1 MVWSATDYFKE
12 KGLLL
17 VHATDYK
24 EKGLLLVW
32 GATVYYNK
40 KGLLLV
46 WCATVYFKSNE
57 KSISAH
63 FCMQCPR
70 AFIGLTILTIPWGRS
85 HSTQL
90 AMFSKFRLNQTKVLK
105 YHPEFDI
112 TLLAW
117 GWGGLRVM

>member
-1 MVWSATDYFKE
+1 MQLTIE
-12 KGLLL
+12 KRGFYWFGVLLSI
-17 VHATDYK
+17 
-24 EKGLLLVW
+24 
-32 GATVYYNK
+32 YNK

-46 WCATVYFKSNE
+46 CCATVYFKSNE